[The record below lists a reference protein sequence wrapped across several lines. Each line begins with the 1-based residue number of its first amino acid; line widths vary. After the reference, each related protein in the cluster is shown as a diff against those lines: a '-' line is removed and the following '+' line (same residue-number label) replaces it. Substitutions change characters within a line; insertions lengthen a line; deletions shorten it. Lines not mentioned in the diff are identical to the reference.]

1 MSIPSVSEILKDH
14 ITLEVESLDRV
25 YLNLYIPQLQRE
37 NGVAWF
43 LRQHRGYPFASSAV
57 MKPISDHFVA
67 AIKRFAKD
75 HDVPW
80 VPFKK
85 GERKDDV
92 TQEHLK
98 RFKDAEGVLY
108 IGVAQEKASV
118 LRTTRR
124 YTADGVPYPW
134 LYRSTAMVNSYYVY
148 LVDRDFGPFFIKFC
162 SYFPYNGKVCLNGHE
177 YLKRQLELEGIG
189 YEALDNG
196 ILSCEDPERLHA
208 ICDGLDE
215 SKIRTLVDLWL
226 EVLPHPFTQEDREAG
241 YSYELSILQIEFSLT
256 QVFDRPLSGRQ
267 LFEQILRE
275 NLDLGR
281 PDQVALIFERRV
293 TRRTPGR
300 FRTRVITR
308 GVNPTLHI
316 DYKRTRIKQYFKLGR
331 ALRTEVTIHN
341 TYDFEIGKLLK
352 NLPLLRHIGFA
363 ANRCLLDVQ
372 RLSHDCTISEE
383 VFDRVVR
390 PIQVERQRASA
401 LRFDDRR
408 VQALFSVLAMFCWQ
422 PHGLR
427 RRDLHEPMAH
437 LLGIDPA
444 EMTGGR
450 LSYDLRRLRLHGIIE
465 RIEGSHRYRLTA
477 EGLRVVLFFSRVH
490 ARLLRP
496 NLARIM
502 PRARQDNTRIQK
514 IFRGL
519 DQEIDRCLKEAKLA
533 A

>member
-1 MSIPSVSEILKDH
+1 MAVCRREPR
-14 ITLEVESLDRV
+14 SL
-25 YLNLYIPQLQRE
+25 
-37 NGVAWF
+37 
-43 LRQHRGYPFASSAV
+43 SA
-57 MKPISDHFVA
+57 P
-67 AIKRFAKD
+67 
-75 HDVPW
+75 
-80 VPFKK
+80 
-85 GERKDDV
+85 
-92 TQEHLK
+92 
-98 RFKDAEGVLY
+98 
-108 IGVAQEKASV
+108 
-118 LRTTRR
+118 
-124 YTADGVPYPW
+124 
-134 LYRSTAMVNSYYVY
+134 
-148 LVDRDFGPFFIKFC
+148 
-162 SYFPYNGKVCLNGHE
+162 
-177 YLKRQLELEGIG
+177 
-189 YEALDNG
+189 
-196 ILSCEDPERLHA
+196 
-208 ICDGLDE
+208 
-215 SKIRTLVDLWL
+215 
-226 EVLPHPFTQEDREAG
+226 
-241 YSYELSILQIEFSLT
+241 
-256 QVFDRPLSGRQ
+256 
-267 LFEQILRE
+267 
-275 NLDLGR
+275 
-281 PDQVALIFERRV
+281 

>member
-1 MSIPSVSEILKDH
+1 MSVPSVAEILKDH
-14 ITLEVESLDRV
+14 VTLEVESLDRV

-37 NGVAWF
+37 PGVAWF
-43 LRQHRGYPFASSAV
+43 LREHRGYPYASSAV
-57 MKPISDHFVA
+57 MKPISDRFVA

-75 HDVPW
+75 EGIPLVR
-80 VPFKK
+80 FKK
-85 GERKDDV
+85 GQRKDDV

-98 RFKDAEGVLY
+98 RFEGEEGPLY
-108 IGVAQEKASV
+108 IGVAQEKAPV
-118 LRTTRR
+118 VRTTRK
-124 YTADGVPYPW
+124 YTANGVPYPW
-134 LYRSTAMVNSYYVY
+134 LYRSTAMVNYYYLY
-148 LVDRDFGPFFIKFC
+148 LVDRHFGPLFIKFC

-177 YLKRQLELEGIG
+177 YLKRQLEREGIG
-189 YEALDNG
+189 YEPLDNG
-196 ILSCEDPERLHA
+196 ILSCEDPERMQAL
-208 ICDGLDE
+208 CDGLTE
-215 SKIRTLVDLWL
+215 ETIQALVSRWL
-226 EVLPHPFTQEDREAG
+226 EILPHPFTPEDREAG
-241 YSYELSILQIEFSLT
+241 YTYQLSILQIEFALT

-281 PDQVALIFERRV
+281 PDHVQLIFDRRV

-300 FRTRVITR
+300 FRTRVITY
-308 GVNPTLHI
+308 GVTPTLHI

-341 TYDFEIGKLLK
+341 TYDFDVGKLLK

-363 ANRCLLDVQ
+363 ANRRLLDVQ
-372 RLSHDCTISEE
+372 RLSYDCTISQE
-383 VFDRVVR
+383 VFDQVVR
-390 PIQVERQRASA
+390 PIQVAGQRASA

-408 VQALFSVLAMFCWQ
+408 VQALFSVLVMFCWQ

-427 RRDLHEPMAH
+427 RRDLQEPMAH

-450 LSYDLRRLRLHGIIE
+450 LTYDLRRLRLHGIIE
-465 RIEGSHRYRLTA
+465 RIEGTHRYRLTA
-477 EGLRVVLFFSRVH
+477 QGLRVVLFFSRVH

-496 NLARIM
+496 SLARIM
-502 PRARQDNTRIQK
+502 PQARQDNTRIQK
-514 IFRGL
+514 IFRRL
-519 DQEIDRCLKEAKLA
+519 DQEIERSLKEAKLA